1 MIQRMFSVFLS
12 AILGL
17 FTWSTL
23 SAQSEWL
30 AEDAIS
36 IQREFID
43 ELGSECT
50 DYWNPRLNE
59 YKRIIDRTLSP
70 NDLEKLNSW
79 RVRWGIL
86 MNDLSAKMNKNAEVD
101 IDDSDKEI
109 EFSLGA
115 GDEEE
120 FTEIMEIWMGTM
132 SLAEGYRSSLDYLSE
147 NVVEDA
153 SGFITNVADFIE
165 EFVQAH
171 HAELAEDE
179 EGQEL
184 LSNSNEFA
192 EELREEGTKI
202 KKDNK
207 GFMEVYSL
215 AVEPFIMLYNGGNLG
230 DMLGDMLPFLSN
242 QTSSANLDVVAGLL
256 PEGAVLQQ
264 NYPNP
269 ASSKTSIPFTL
280 AETSSATTLRLYSSD
295 GSLVKSID
303 LGRFEPGKHSYEV
316 DVTDLSND
324 SYLYHLT
331 ILTDAGEMVYSKV
344 MKVVR

>member
-1 MIQRMFSVFLS
+1 MMTQRMFSVFLP
-12 AILGL
+12 ALLGL

-30 AEDAIS
+30 PEDATP

-43 ELGSECT
+43 ELGGECT
-50 DYWNPRLNE
+50 DYWNPKLNE

-165 EFVQAH
+165 EFAQAH

-179 EGQEL
+179 KGQEL
-184 LSNSNEFA
+184 FSNPNEVA
-192 EELREEGTKI
+192 EELRETGAKI

-207 GFMEVYSL
+207 GFMEAYNL
-215 AVEPFIMLYNGGNLG
+215 AVEPFIMLYNGG
-230 DMLGDMLPFLSN
+230 DLGDMLPFLSN

-303 LGRFEPGKHSYEV
+303 LGRFEPGTHSYEV
-316 DVTDLSND
+316 DVTDLSNG

-331 ILTDAGEMVYSKV
+331 ILTDAGETVYSKV